1 MVRCDDGK
9 DGGGGSSRGV
19 GVVAVAVL
27 VGPPSTLDDDD
38 AHIEQSLRCYTE
50 RAALCCDDARWWKEK
65 MVDGVAA
72 AEADSL
78 SLFSRRAA
86 GA

>member
-27 VGPPSTLDDDD
+27 VGPPSTLDD